1 MLKVTK
7 KLKEIKMDWF
17 YILVLDLME
26 GMIDKRAIFKNVINT
41 IRDVDIN
48 DEDNFKEKYKTLQ
61 SELKSFFVKLPKYRR

>member
-1 MLKVTK
+1 
-7 KLKEIKMDWF
+7 
-17 YILVLDLME
+17 ME